1 MKEDFRLSIKKEYT
15 SLLEALEDLMGISG
29 RQFRRIIRQRLVEID
44 GRFPSRPGAIHR
56 GQVITIRFP
65 DETIEYPAEAIPLDV
80 LYEDD
85 DMLAVNKPPY
95 MLTHPS
101 RETFTGTLANAIA
114 GYFQEIGL
122 KRKARFVNRLDMN
135 TSGIVLIA
143 KHSYAHQQL
152 SDQEKIKTYQALV
165 EGMPPIEGI
174 IEAPIARDTA
184 EGSVKRI
191 VHPAGK
197 PSKTGWKRLDS
208 NGDVSLLEV
217 RLYTGRTHQ
226 IRVHLTHKGWPILG
240 DSLYGHEELAPRQ
253 MLHAASLEL
262 RSIRTKESI
271 FIEASIPDDF
281 REILTNHQSL

>member
-15 SLLEALEDLMGISG
+15 SLQYALEDLMCVSG
-29 RQFRRIIRQRLVEID
+29 RQFRRIVRQRLVKVD
-44 GRFPSRPGAIHR
+44 GVFPSRPGAIHS
-56 GQVITIRFP
+56 GSVITIRFP
-65 DETIEYPAEAIPLDV
+65 DEEIEYPAESIPLDV
-80 LYEDD
+80 LYEDE

-101 RETFTGTLANAIA
+101 REVFTGTLANAIA
-114 GYFQEIGL
+114 GYFKEIGL

-135 TSGIVLIA
+135 TSGIVLVA

-152 SDQEKIKTYQALV
+152 SDQEKVKTYQALV
-165 EGMPPIEGI
+165 EGTPPAEGL
-174 IEAPIARDTA
+174 IEAPIAKDPT
-184 EGSVKRI
+184 EGSVRRI
-191 VHPAGK
+191 VHPDGK
-197 PSKTGWKRLDS
+197 PSKTGWKCLET
-208 NGDVSLLEV
+208 NQGVSLLEV

-240 DSLYGHEELAPRQ
+240 DSLYGNEESAPRQ

-262 RSIRTKESI
+262 QSIRTKEPI

-281 REILTNHQSL
+281 RKILTDSKAL

>member
-15 SLLEALEDLMGISG
+15 SLQEALEDLLSVSG
-29 RQFRRIIRQRLVEID
+29 RQFRRIVRQRLVKVD
-44 GRFPSRPGAIHR
+44 GVFPARPGAIHS
-56 GQVITIRFP
+56 GSVITIQFP
-65 DETIEYPAEAIPLDV
+65 DEEIEYPAESIPLDV
-80 LYEDD
+80 LYEDE

-101 RETFTGTLANAIA
+101 REVFTGTLANAIA
-114 GYFQEIGL
+114 GYFKDIGL
-122 KRKARFVNRLDMN
+122 RRKARFVNRLDMN

-165 EGMPPIEGI
+165 EGTPPAEGL
-174 IEAPIARDTA
+174 IEAPIAKDST
-184 EGSVKRI
+184 EGSVRRI
-191 VHPAGK
+191 VHPDGK
-197 PSKTGWKRLDS
+197 PSKTGWKCLES
-208 NGDVSLLEV
+208 NQGVSLLEV

-240 DSLYGHEELAPRQ
+240 DSLYGNEESAPRQ

-262 RSIRTKESI
+262 QSIRTKEPI

-281 REILTNHQSL
+281 RKILTDSKAL

>member
-1 MKEDFRLSIKKEYT
+1 MKEDFRLLIKKEYA

-29 RQFRRIIRQRLVEID
+29 RQFRRMIRQRLVEID
-44 GRFPSRPGAIHR
+44 GAFPARPGAIHS
-56 GQVITIRFP
+56 GSVITIRFP
-65 DETIEYPAEAIPLDV
+65 DETIEYPAESIPLDV
-80 LYEDD
+80 LYEDE

-101 RETFTGTLANAIA
+101 REVFTGTLANAIA

-165 EGMPPIEGI
+165 EGMPPLEGI
-174 IEAPIARDTA
+174 VEAPIARDSV

-191 VHPAGK
+191 VHPDGK
-197 PSKTGWKRLDS
+197 PSKTGWKRLDT
-208 NGDVSLLEV
+208 NGKVSLLEV

-240 DSLYGHEELAPRQ
+240 DSLYGHEEMAPRQ
-253 MLHAASLEL
+253 MLHAASLVL
-262 RSIRTKESI
+262 HSIRTNEEI
-271 FIEASIPDDF
+271 YIEASIPDDF
-281 REILTNHQSL
+281 RKILTDHQSV

>member
-1 MKEDFRLSIKKEYT
+1 MKEDFRLSIKKEYA

-29 RQFRRIIRQRLVEID
+29 RQFRRMIRQRLVEID
-44 GRFPSRPGAIHR
+44 GVFPTRPGAIHP
-56 GQVITIRFP
+56 GSVIVIRFP

-80 LYEDD
+80 LYEDE

-101 RETFTGTLANAIA
+101 REVFTGTLANAIA
-114 GYFQEIGL
+114 GYFQQTGL

-165 EGMPPIEGI
+165 EGTPPAEGL
-174 IEAPIARDTA
+174 IEAPIARDSI

-191 VHPAGK
+191 VHPDGK
-197 PSKTGWKRLDS
+197 PSKTGWKCLDT
-208 NGDVSLLEV
+208 NHGISLLEV

-226 IRVHLTHKGWPILG
+226 IRVHLSHKGWPILG
-240 DSLYGHEELAPRQ
+240 DSLYGHEKMAPRQ

-262 RSIRTKESI
+262 KSIRTKEPI
-271 FIEASIPDDF
+271 FIEASVPDDF
-281 REILTNHQSL
+281 MKILTDCKTL